1 MSTTYSIEQLLVK
14 EAGRIGPEIYRR
26 TIDTSAWLKLTKQEQ
41 FPEEMGDVISS
52 VTFERF
58 YPSSAIAASTAGG
71 YNTGDI
77 VSDAGYNWRKLGSN
91 PIDQTYT
98 GFNPYT
104 QALSGGSTPPVS
116 SSSAASTAGNVLPI
130 ALTGVTFGQKLR
142 QYSLQWASVDSPDI
156 ALEDLRFAVKR
167 REQLSNIMDVLT
179 DTTSLIW
186 QDRYRQLYTEQ
197 VALEGNLVIP
207 SSSTIGILA
216 VKSDGSNAY
225 SLNTTDLVGVYNA
238 VTNGVGTA
246 SGNTY
251 TPATVSVL
259 PQSQLTQGILKR
271 LYMKLIRDGAG
282 VNAMGRENGA
292 PVFMLICG
300 AETSENLIRLNADIR
315 QDFRWAKPNELL
327 TPLGIERSYGGF
339 YHSIDPYPP
348 RFNVF
353 DASPDKLVRVFPF
366 RREVAPNTTKGY
378 AYNINPTYETATYE
392 ISYIFHQDVFRSVVP
407 SPIAAG
413 NKLEYNAQNYRGE
426 FKFVNI
432 LDRQY
437 NPDGNVGYFRGVL
450 ASGARPVFPQY
461 GYVILHSRPAISLD
475 YVS

>member
-1 MSTTYSIEQLLVK
+1 MSTTYSIQQLLVK

-58 YPSSAIAASTAGG
+58 YPSSALASAADTANG
-71 YNTGDI
+71 YAVNDI
-77 VSDAGYNWRKLGSN
+77 KSDAGTNWKVLGSN
-91 PIDQTYT
+91 QVTQNYQ

-104 QALSGGSTPPVS
+104 QVTSTTGAG
-116 SSSAASTAGNVLPI
+116 AAVDSNSTAGNVLPA
-130 ALTGVTFGQKLR
+130 ALNGVTFGQKLR
-142 QYSLQWASVDSPDI
+142 QYSLEWASVDSPDI

-179 DTTSLIW
+179 ESTSLIW
-186 QDRYRQLYTEQ
+186 QDRYRNLYTKT
-197 VALEGNLVIP
+197 VALEGNLVYPSTTANGIIAST
-207 SSSTIGILA
+207 SSSSGDAA
-216 VKSDGSNAY
+216 V
-225 SLNTTDLVGVYNA
+225 VYNA
-238 VTNGVGTA
+238 VTGGVGTA
-246 SGNTY
+246 ASGAITAAN
-251 TPATVSVL
+251 L
-259 PQSQLTQGILKR
+259 PNSQLTQGILKR

-282 VNAMGRENGA
+282 TNAMGRENGA

-315 QDFRWAKPNELL
+315 QDYRWAKPNELL

-339 YHSIDPYPP
+339 YHSVDPYPP
-348 RFNVF
+348 RFSVYDTTN
-353 DASPDKLVRVFPF
+353 DTLIRVYPF
-366 RREVAPNTTKGY
+366 RKETTTKGT
-378 AYNINPTYETATYE
+378 AYNINPAYETAAYE
-392 ISYIFHQDVFRSVVP
+392 LSYIFHQDVYRSVVP
-407 SPIAAG
+407 SPINTA
-413 NKLEYNAQNYRGE
+413 NKMAFNPQNYRGE
-426 FKFVNI
+426 FKWVNI

-437 NPDGNVGYFRGVL
+437 NPDGNVGYFRGVV

-461 GYVILHSRPAISLD
+461 GYVIMHKRADISLD

>member
-1 MSTTYSIEQLLVK
+1 MATTYSIEQLLVK

-26 TIDTSAWLKLTKQEQ
+26 TIDTSAWLKLTKQET

-58 YPSSAIAASTAGG
+58 YPSRSVAASTANG
-71 YNTGDI
+71 YTSGDI
-77 VSDAGYNWRKLGSN
+77 TADAGYNWRTLGSN

-104 QALSGGSTPPVS
+104 QTISGGTTPPVS
-116 SSSAASTAGNVLPI
+116 SSSPSSTAGNVLPQP
-130 ALTGVTFGQKLR
+130 LTNASFGQKLR
-142 QYSLQWASVDSPDI
+142 QYRLQWASVDSPDI

-179 DTTSLIW
+179 ESTSLVW

-197 VALEGNLVIP
+197 VAAEGNLVLP
-207 SSSTIGILA
+207 SASTIGILPVNSTGTNSFSISA
-216 VKSDGSNAY
+216 
-225 SLNTTDLVGVYNA
+225 TDLVGVYNA
-238 VTNGVGTA
+238 VTTGTGTCN
-246 SGNTY
+246 SGAFAAN
-251 TPATVSVL
+251 AL

-282 VNAMGRENGA
+282 TNAMGRENGA

-348 RFNVF
+348 RFAVF
-353 DASPDKLVRVFPF
+353 DTTNDALIRVFPF
-366 RREVAPNTTKGY
+366 RRETTTKGT
-378 AYNINPTYETATYE
+378 AYNINPAYETATYE
-392 ISYIFHQDVFRSVVP
+392 VSYIFHQDVMRSVVP
-407 SPIAAG
+407 NALSVDSKMG
-413 NKLEYNAQNYRGE
+413 FNAQNYRGE
-426 FKFVNI
+426 FKWVNI
-432 LDRQY
+432 LDRAY

-461 GYVILHSRPAISLD
+461 GYVVLHTRPAISLD

>member
-1 MSTTYSIEQLLVK
+1 MSTTYSIQQLLVK

-58 YPSSAIAASTAGG
+58 YPSSSLATSSDTAVG
-71 YNTGDI
+71 YAVNDI
-77 VSDAGYNWRKLGSN
+77 KSDAGTNWRVLGSN
-91 PIDQTYT
+91 QVTQDYQ

-104 QALSGGSTPPVS
+104 QVTSTTGAG
-116 SSSAASTAGNVLPI
+116 AAVDSNSTAGNVLPR

-142 QYSLQWASVDSPDI
+142 QYSLEWASVDSPDI

-179 DTTSLIW
+179 ESTSLVW
-186 QDRYRQLYTEQ
+186 QDRYRNLYTKT
-197 VALEGNLVIP
+197 VALEGNLVYPSTTANGIIAST
-207 SSSTIGILA
+207 SSSSGDAA
-216 VKSDGSNAY
+216 VI
-225 SLNTTDLVGVYNA
+225 YNA
-238 VTNGVGTA
+238 VTVGVGTA
-246 SGNTY
+246 ASGAVTAAN
-251 TPATVSVL
+251 L
-259 PQSQLTQGILKR
+259 PNSQLTQGILKR

-282 VNAMGRENGA
+282 SNAMGRENGA

-348 RFNVF
+348 RFAVYATTNNN
-353 DASPDKLVRVFPF
+353 LIRVYPF
-366 RREVAPNTTKGY
+366 RKETTTKGT
-378 AYNINPTYETATYE
+378 AYNINPSYETAAYE

-407 SPIAAG
+407 SPINTA
-413 NKLEYNAQNYRGE
+413 NKMAFNPQNYRGE
-426 FKFVNI
+426 FKWVNI

-437 NPDGNVGYFRGVL
+437 NPDGNVGYFRGVV

-461 GYVILHSRPAISLD
+461 GYVIMHKRADISLD

>member
-1 MSTTYSIEQLLVK
+1 MATTYSIEQLLVK

-26 TIDTSAWLKLTKQEQ
+26 TIDTSAWLKLTKQET

-58 YPSSAIAASTAGG
+58 YPSRSVAASTANG
-71 YNTGDI
+71 YTAGDI
-77 VSDAGYNWRKLGSN
+77 TADAGYNWRTLGSN

-104 QALSGGSTPPVS
+104 QTISGGSTPPVS
-116 SSSAASTAGNVLPI
+116 SSSPSSTTGNVLPQP
-130 ALTGVTFGQKLR
+130 LTNASFGQKLR
-142 QYSLQWASVDSPDI
+142 QYRLQWASVDSPDI

-179 DTTSLIW
+179 ESTSLVW
-186 QDRYRQLYTEQ
+186 QDRYRQLYTEN
-197 VALEGNLVIP
+197 VAAEGNLVIP
-207 SSSTIGILA
+207 SASTIGILP
-216 VKSDGSNAY
+216 VKSDGANSY
-225 SLNTTDLVGVYNA
+225 SVTTGDLVGVYNA
-238 VTNGVGTA
+238 VTTGTGTCA
-246 SGNTY
+246 SGAFSAN
-251 TPATVSVL
+251 SL

-282 VNAMGRENGA
+282 TNAMGRENGA

-353 DASPDKLVRVFPF
+353 DTTTDKLVRVFPF

>member
-1 MSTTYSIEQLLVK
+1 MATTYSIEQLLVK

-26 TIDTSAWLKLTKQEQ
+26 TVDTSAWLKLTKQEQ

-58 YPSSAIAASTAGG
+58 YPSSVIAATTANG
-71 YNTGDI
+71 YAAGDI
-77 VSDAGYNWRKLGSN
+77 KADAGTNWRTLGSN
-91 PIDQTYT
+91 QVTQNYQ

-104 QALSGGSTPPVS
+104 QAV
-116 SSSAASTAGNVLPI
+116 STAGDGLPVDSSSTSGNALPA

-142 QYSLQWASVDSPDI
+142 QYSLEWASVDSPDI

-179 DTTSLIW
+179 ESTSLVW
-186 QDRYRQLYTEQ
+186 QDRYRNLYTRA
-197 VALEGNLVIP
+197 VALEGNLVYP
-207 SSSTIGILA
+207 STTANGIVASTSASSGDAA
-216 VKSDGSNAY
+216 V
-225 SLNTTDLVGVYNA
+225 VYNA
-238 VTNGVGTA
+238 VLSGAGTA
-246 SGNTY
+246 ASGTITAAN
-251 TPATVSVL
+251 L

-282 VNAMGRENGA
+282 TNAMGRENGA
-292 PVFMLICG
+292 PVFMLVCG

-315 QDFRWAKPNELL
+315 QDYRYAKPNELL

-348 RFNVF
+348 RFAIWDTTN
-353 DASPDKLVRVFPF
+353 DNLIRVYPF
-366 RREVAPNTTKGY
+366 RKETTTKGT
-378 AYNINPTYETATYE
+378 AYNINPAYETAAYE
-392 ISYIFHQDVFRSVVP
+392 ISYIFHQDVYRSVVP
-407 SPIAAG
+407 SPINTG
-413 NKLEYNAQNYRGE
+413 NKMAFNPQNYRGE
-426 FKFVNI
+426 FKWVNI
-432 LDRQY
+432 LDRTN
-437 NPDGNVGYFRGVL
+437 NPDGNVGYFRGVV

-461 GYVILHSRPAISLD
+461 GYVILHTRPTISLD

>member
-1 MSTTYSIEQLLVK
+1 MATTYSIEQLLVK

-26 TIDTSAWLKLTKQEQ
+26 TVDTSAWLKLTKQEQ

-58 YPSSAIAASTAGG
+58 YPSSSIADTTAGG
-71 YNTGDI
+71 YAVGDI
-77 VSDAGYNWRKLGSN
+77 NGDAGAGWRVLGSN

-104 QALSGGSTPPVS
+104 QTLSGGSSVPTS
-116 SSSAASTAGNVLPI
+116 SSSPSSTAGNALPKP
-130 ALTGVTFGQKLR
+130 LTGVSWGQKLR
-142 QYSLQWASVDSPDI
+142 QYSLKWASVDSPDI
-156 ALEDLRFAVKR
+156 SLEDLRFAVKR
-167 REQLSNIMDVLT
+167 KEQLSNIMDVLSES
-179 DTTSLIW
+179 TSLVW

-197 VALEGNLVIP
+197 VAAEGNLVIP
-207 SSSTIGILA
+207 SASTIGILPVTSTGA
-216 VKSDGSNAY
+216 NGY
-225 SLNTTDLVGVYNA
+225 SVSVTDLAGVYSA
-238 VTNGVGTA
+238 VTTGSGDSA
-246 SGNTY
+246 STFSAN
-251 TPATVSVL
+251 SL

-282 VNAMGRENGA
+282 TQAMGRENGA

-315 QDFRWAKPNELL
+315 QDYRYAKPNELL

-348 RFNVF
+348 RFNVVT
-353 DASPDKLVRVFPF
+353 APNPDKLIRVFPF
-366 RREVAPNTTKGY
+366 RREALAGSGRGF
-378 AYNINPTYETATYE
+378 AYNINPVYETASYE
-392 ISYIFHQDVFRSVVP
+392 VSYIFHQDVMRSVVP
-407 SPIAAG
+407 SPISVG
-413 NKLEYNAQNYRGE
+413 NKMGFNAQNYRGE
-426 FKFVNI
+426 FKWVNI
-432 LDRQY
+432 LDRAF

-461 GYVILHSRPAISLD
+461 GYVILHTRPNISLD

>member
-1 MSTTYSIEQLLVK
+1 MATTYEIQQLLVK

-26 TIDTSAWLKLTKQEQ
+26 TVDTSAWLKLTKQEQ

-58 YPSSAIAASTAGG
+58 YPSSSIADTTAGG
-71 YNTGDI
+71 YAVGDI
-77 VSDAGYNWRKLGSN
+77 NGDAGAGWRVLGSN

-104 QALSGGSTPPVS
+104 QTLSGGSNPPVS
-116 SSSAASTAGNVLPI
+116 SSSPSSTAGNALPKP
-130 ALTGVTFGQKLR
+130 LTGVSWGQKLR
-142 QYSLQWASVDSPDI
+142 QYSLKWASVDSPDI

-167 REQLSNIMDVLT
+167 KEQLSNIMDVLSES
-179 DTTSLIW
+179 TSLVW

-197 VALEGNLVIP
+197 VAVEGNLVIP
-207 SSSTIGILA
+207 SASTIGILPVTSSGA
-216 VKSDGSNAY
+216 NGY
-225 SLNTTDLVGVYNA
+225 SVSATDLAGVYSA
-238 VTNGVGTA
+238 VTAGSGDSA
-246 SGNTY
+246 STFSAN
-251 TPATVSVL
+251 SL

-282 VNAMGRENGA
+282 TQAMGRENGA

-300 AETSENLIRLNADIR
+300 AETSESLIRLNADIR
-315 QDFRWAKPNELL
+315 QDFRYAKPNELL

-348 RFNVF
+348 RFNVVT
-353 DASPDKLVRVFPF
+353 ATTPDKLIRVFPF
-366 RREVAPNTTKGY
+366 RRESLAGSGRGF
-378 AYNINPTYETATYE
+378 AYNINPVYETATYE
-392 ISYIFHQDVFRSVVP
+392 VSYIFHQDVMRSVVP
-407 SPIAAG
+407 SPISVG
-413 NKLEYNAQNYRGE
+413 NKMGFNAQNYRGE
-426 FKFVNI
+426 FKWVNI
-432 LDRQY
+432 LDRAF

-461 GYVILHSRPAISLD
+461 GYVILHTRPNISLD

>member
-1 MSTTYSIEQLLVK
+1 MATTYSIEQLLVK

-26 TIDTSAWLKLTKQEQ
+26 TVDTSAWLKLTKQEQ

-58 YPSSAIAASTAGG
+58 YPSSSIADTTAGG
-71 YNTGDI
+71 YAVGDI
-77 VSDAGYNWRKLGSN
+77 SGDAGAGWRNLGSN

-98 GFNPYT
+98 GFNAYT
-104 QALSGGSTPPVS
+104 QTISGGSSVPTS
-116 SSSAASTAGNVLPI
+116 SSSPSSTAGNALPKP
-130 ALTGVTFGQKLR
+130 LTGVTWGQKLR
-142 QYSLQWASVDSPDI
+142 QYSLKWASVDSPDI

-167 REQLSNIMDVLT
+167 REQLSNIMDVLSES
-179 DTTSLIW
+179 TSLVW

-197 VALEGNLVIP
+197 VAAEGNLVIP
-207 SSSTIGILA
+207 SASTIGILPVTSTGA
-216 VKSDGSNAY
+216 NGY
-225 SLNTTDLVGVYNA
+225 SVSVTDLAGVYTA
-238 VTNGVGTA
+238 VTTG
-246 SGNTY
+246 SGSANSGSFS
-251 TPATVSVL
+251 ANAL

-282 VNAMGRENGA
+282 THAMGRENGA

-339 YHSIDPYPP
+339 YHSVDPYPP
-348 RFNVF
+348 RFNV
-353 DASPDKLVRVFPF
+353 AALSPNRLIRVFPF
-366 RREVAPNTTKGY
+366 RRENTTKGT
-378 AYNINPTYETATYE
+378 AYNINPAYETATYE
-392 ISYIFHQDVFRSVVP
+392 VSYIFHQDVMRSVVP
-407 SPIAAG
+407 SPISVG
-413 NKLEYNAQNYRGE
+413 NKMGFNAQNYRGE
-426 FKFVNI
+426 FKWVNI
-432 LDRQY
+432 LDRTY

-461 GYVILHSRPAISLD
+461 GYVILHTRPAISLD

>member
-1 MSTTYSIEQLLVK
+1 MSTTYNIQQLLVK

-58 YPSSAIAASTAGG
+58 YPSRALATAGDTAVG
-71 YNTGDI
+71 YAVNDI
-77 VSDAGYNWRKLGSN
+77 RQDAGQGWRTLGSN
-91 PIDQTYT
+91 QVTQDYQ

-104 QALSGGSTPPVS
+104 QVTSTLASFGDPVDSAS
-116 SSSAASTAGNVLPI
+116 SSGNALPV

-142 QYSLQWASVDSPDI
+142 QYSLEWASVDSPDI

-179 DTTSLIW
+179 ESTSLVW
-186 QDRYRQLYTEQ
+186 QDRYRNLYTRS
-197 VALEGNLVIP
+197 VVIEGNNLVYPGVGAINNP
-207 SSSTIGILA
+207 TSA
-216 VKSDGSNAY
+216 
-225 SLNTTDLVGVYNA
+225 TTTATDQKAVYNA
-238 VTNGVGTA
+238 VVNGSVSAVSGTTFTA
-246 SGNTY
+246 S
-251 TPATVSVL
+251 SL

-282 VNAMGRENGA
+282 TNAMGRENGA

-315 QDFRWAKPNELL
+315 QDYRYAKPNELL

-348 RFNVF
+348 RFAV
-353 DASPDKLVRVFPF
+353 AGSSPAYLFRVYPF
-366 RREVAPNTTKGY
+366 RKETTTKGT
-378 AYNINPTYETATYE
+378 AYNINPAYETAAYE

-407 SPIAAG
+407 SPISTNNRMAF
-413 NKLEYNAQNYRGE
+413 NPQNYRGE
-426 FKFVNI
+426 FKWVNI
-432 LDRQY
+432 LDRTN
-437 NPDGNVGYFRGVL
+437 NPDGNVGYFRGVV

-461 GYVILHSRPAISLD
+461 GYVVMHTRPTISLD

>member
-1 MSTTYSIEQLLVK
+1 MATTYSIEQLLVK

-26 TIDTSAWLKLTKQEQ
+26 TIDTSAWLKLTKQET

-58 YPSSAIAASTAGG
+58 YPSRSVAASTANG
-71 YNTGDI
+71 YTAGDI
-77 VSDAGYNWRKLGSN
+77 TADAGYNWRTLGSN

-104 QALSGGSTPPVS
+104 QTISGGSTPPVS
-116 SSSAASTAGNVLPI
+116 SSSPSATTGNVLPQP
-130 ALTGVTFGQKLR
+130 LTNASFGQKLR
-142 QYSLQWASVDSPDI
+142 QYRLQWASVDSPDI

-179 DTTSLIW
+179 ESTSLVW
-186 QDRYRQLYTEQ
+186 QDRYRQLYTEN
-197 VALEGNLVIP
+197 VAAEGNLVIP
-207 SSSTIGILA
+207 SASTIGILP
-216 VKSDGSNAY
+216 VKSDGANSY
-225 SLNTTDLVGVYNA
+225 SVTTGDLVGVYNA
-238 VTNGVGTA
+238 VTTGTGTCA
-246 SGNTY
+246 SGAFSAN
-251 TPATVSVL
+251 SL

-282 VNAMGRENGA
+282 TNAMGRENGA

-339 YHSIDPYPP
+339 YHSVDPYPP
-348 RFNVF
+348 RFNVYDTTN
-353 DASPDKLVRVFPF
+353 DALIRVFPF
-366 RREVAPNTTKGY
+366 RKETTTKGT
-378 AYNINPTYETATYE
+378 AYNINPAYETATYE
-392 ISYIFHQDVFRSVVP
+392 VSYIFHQDVLRSVVP
-407 SPIAAG
+407 SPISTDSKMG
-413 NKLEYNAQNYRGE
+413 FNPQNYRGE
-426 FKFVNI
+426 FKWVNI
-432 LDRQY
+432 LDRAY

-461 GYVILHSRPAISLD
+461 GYVVLHTRPAISLD

>member
-1 MSTTYSIEQLLVK
+1 MSTTYSIQQLLVK

-26 TIDTSAWLKLTKQEQ
+26 TIDTSVWLKLTKQEQ

-58 YPSSAIAASTAGG
+58 YPSSVIAATTANG
-71 YNTGDI
+71 YAAGDI
-77 VSDAGYNWRKLGSN
+77 KADAGTNWRTLGSN
-91 PIDQTYT
+91 QVTQNYQ

-104 QALSGGSTPPVS
+104 QAV
-116 SSSAASTAGNVLPI
+116 STAGDGLPVDSSSTSGNALPA

-142 QYSLQWASVDSPDI
+142 QYSLEWASVDSPDI

-179 DTTSLIW
+179 ESTSLVW
-186 QDRYRQLYTEQ
+186 QDRYRNLYTRA
-197 VALEGNLVIP
+197 VALEGNLVYP
-207 SSSTIGILA
+207 STTANGIVASTSASSGDAA
-216 VKSDGSNAY
+216 V
-225 SLNTTDLVGVYNA
+225 VYNA
-238 VTNGVGTA
+238 VLSGAGTA
-246 SGNTY
+246 ASGAITAAN
-251 TPATVSVL
+251 L

-282 VNAMGRENGA
+282 TNAMGRENGA
-292 PVFMLICG
+292 PVFMLVCG

-315 QDFRWAKPNELL
+315 QDYRYAKPNELL

-348 RFNVF
+348 RFAIWDTTN
-353 DASPDKLVRVFPF
+353 DNLIRVYPF
-366 RREVAPNTTKGY
+366 RKETTTKGT
-378 AYNINPTYETATYE
+378 AYNINPAYETAAYE
-392 ISYIFHQDVFRSVVP
+392 ISYIFHQDVYRSVVP
-407 SPIAAG
+407 SPINTG
-413 NKLEYNAQNYRGE
+413 NKMAFNPQNYRGE
-426 FKFVNI
+426 FKWVNI
-432 LDRQY
+432 LDRTN
-437 NPDGNVGYFRGVL
+437 NPDGNVGYFRGVV

-461 GYVILHSRPAISLD
+461 GYVILHTRPTISLD

>member
-1 MSTTYSIEQLLVK
+1 MSTTYTIQQLLVK

-58 YPSSAIAASTAGG
+58 YPSSSIAATTANG
-71 YNTGDI
+71 YAAGDI
-77 VSDAGYNWRKLGSN
+77 KADAGTNWRTLGSN
-91 PIDQTYT
+91 QVTQDYKA
-98 GFNPYT
+98 FNPYT
-104 QALSGGSTPPVS
+104 QVT
-116 SSSAASTAGNVLPI
+116 STAGDGDAVASNSTSGNVLPA

-142 QYSLQWASVDSPDI
+142 QYSLEWASVDSPDI

-179 DTTSLIW
+179 ESTSLVW
-186 QDRYRQLYTEQ
+186 QDRYRNLYTKT
-197 VALEGNLVIP
+197 VAAEGNLVYP
-207 SSSTIGILA
+207 STTANGIIASTTASTGDAA
-216 VKSDGSNAY
+216 VI
-225 SLNTTDLVGVYNA
+225 YNA
-238 VTNGVGTA
+238 VVSGAGTA
-246 SGNTY
+246 ASAGAITAAN
-251 TPATVSVL
+251 L
-259 PQSQLTQGILKR
+259 PNSQLTQGILKR

-282 VNAMGRENGA
+282 TNAMGRENGA

-315 QDFRWAKPNELL
+315 QDYRYAKPNELL

-348 RFNVF
+348 RFAIWDTTN
-353 DASPDKLVRVFPF
+353 DNLIRVYPF
-366 RREVAPNTTKGY
+366 RKETTTKGT
-378 AYNINPTYETATYE
+378 AYNINPAYETAAYE

-407 SPIAAG
+407 SPINTN
-413 NKLEYNAQNYRGE
+413 NKMAFNPQNYRGE
-426 FKFVNI
+426 FKWVNI

-437 NPDGNVGYFRGVL
+437 NPDGNVGYFRGVV

-461 GYVILHSRPAISLD
+461 GYVIMHKRADISLD

>member
-1 MSTTYSIEQLLVK
+1 MSTTYNIQQLLVK

-58 YPSSAIAASTAGG
+58 YPSSVIAATTANG
-71 YNTGDI
+71 YAAGDI
-77 VSDAGYNWRKLGSN
+77 KADAGTNWRTLGSN
-91 PIDQTYT
+91 QVTQNYQ

-104 QALSGGSTPPVS
+104 QAV
-116 SSSAASTAGNVLPI
+116 STAGDGLPVDSSSTSGNALPA

-142 QYSLQWASVDSPDI
+142 QYSLEWASVDSPDI

-179 DTTSLIW
+179 ESTSLVW
-186 QDRYRQLYTEQ
+186 QDRYRNLYTRA
-197 VALEGNLVIP
+197 VALEGNLVYP
-207 SSSTIGILA
+207 STTANGIVASTSASSGDAA
-216 VKSDGSNAY
+216 V
-225 SLNTTDLVGVYNA
+225 VYNA
-238 VTNGVGTA
+238 VLSGAGTA
-246 SGNTY
+246 ASGAITAAN
-251 TPATVSVL
+251 L

-282 VNAMGRENGA
+282 TNAMGRENGA

-315 QDFRWAKPNELL
+315 QDYRYAKPNELL

-348 RFNVF
+348 RFAIWDTTN
-353 DASPDKLVRVFPF
+353 DNLIRVYPF
-366 RREVAPNTTKGY
+366 RKETTTKGT
-378 AYNINPTYETATYE
+378 AYNINPAYETAAYE
-392 ISYIFHQDVFRSVVP
+392 ISYIFHQDVYRSVVP
-407 SPIAAG
+407 SPINTG
-413 NKLEYNAQNYRGE
+413 NKMAFNPQNYRGE
-426 FKFVNI
+426 FKWVNI
-432 LDRQY
+432 LDRTN
-437 NPDGNVGYFRGVL
+437 NPDGNVGYFRGVV

-461 GYVILHSRPAISLD
+461 GYVILHTRPTISLD

>member
-1 MSTTYSIEQLLVK
+1 MSTTYNIQQLLVK

-58 YPSSAIAASTAGG
+58 YPSRALATAGDTAVG
-71 YNTGDI
+71 YAVNDI
-77 VSDAGYNWRKLGSN
+77 RQDAGQGWRTLGSN
-91 PIDQTYT
+91 QVTQDYQ

-104 QALSGGSTPPVS
+104 QVTSTLASFGDPVDSAS
-116 SSSAASTAGNVLPI
+116 SSGNALPV

-142 QYSLQWASVDSPDI
+142 QYSLEWASVDSPDI
-156 ALEDLRFAVKR
+156 SLEDLRFAVKR
-167 REQLSNIMDVLT
+167 KEQLSNIMDVLT
-179 DTTSLIW
+179 ESTSLVW
-186 QDRYRQLYTEQ
+186 QDRYRNLYTRS
-197 VALEGNLVIP
+197 VVIEGNNLVYPGVGAINNP
-207 SSSTIGILA
+207 TSG
-216 VKSDGSNAY
+216 
-225 SLNTTDLVGVYNA
+225 TTTTGDAKAVYNA
-238 VTNGVGTA
+238 VVNGSVSAVGGGVLTPTA
-246 SGNTY
+246 
-251 TPATVSVL
+251 L

-282 VNAMGRENGA
+282 TNAMGRENGA

-315 QDFRWAKPNELL
+315 QDYRYAKPNELL

-348 RFNVF
+348 RFAV
-353 DASPDKLVRVFPF
+353 AGTSPAYLFRVYPF
-366 RREVAPNTTKGY
+366 RKETTTKGT
-378 AYNINPTYETATYE
+378 AYNINPAYETAAYE

-407 SPIAAG
+407 SPISTN
-413 NKLEYNAQNYRGE
+413 NKMAFNPQNYRGE
-426 FKFVNI
+426 FKWVNI
-432 LDRQY
+432 LDRQS
-437 NPDGNVGYFRGVL
+437 NPDGNVGYFRGVC

-461 GYVILHSRPAISLD
+461 GYVVMHTRPTISLD